1 METSHGA
8 ARRGVIQRHVLSP
21 PEIAH
26 VWACPS
32 GLCVCAYVCVC
43 LRSCQVLRGLY
54 LSRRGEPKTSSKGPG
69 TRQQPAG
76 QRHIESTFS
85 AEEFSL
91 LPPLPPPVLGQP
103 LHTASD
109 ALNLI
114 LSLMHNTF
122 PAAFVLAQ
130 PNGGLNLCPDFAR
143 FDCSA
148 APPASAP
155 AAAPPALARSNIYD
169 AHCRFQLHLFK
180 DSARL
185 ALTCCSHCNYF
196 SNATTTAEAVAWPK
210 FNPIPLPP

>member
-1 METSHGA
+1 MCGRVPLACVS
-8 ARRGVIQRHVLSP
+8 ARMS
-21 PEIAH
+21 
-26 VWACPS
+26 
-32 GLCVCAYVCVC
+32 VCVC

-54 LSRRGEPKTSSKGPG
+54 LSRRGEPKTSSKGQG

-76 QRHIESTFS
+76 QRHIESAFS

-91 LPPLPPPVLGQP
+91 LPPRPPPLLGQP

-130 PNGGLNLCPDFAR
+130 PNGGLNLCPDYTR

-148 APPASAP
+148 ASPASAP
-155 AAAPPALARSNIYD
+155 APPALARSNIYD

-196 SNATTTAEAVAWPK
+196 SNATTTAAAAAWPK
-210 FNPIPLPP
+210 FNPIPLPLHLSACRICHLPQ